1 MMKERIHFSEQ
12 ASLLK
17 RRLNK
22 LYLGLTEEEKQ
33 VVLSQ
38 LLRKKYLQRYGGDL
52 VSRQVMVLM
61 RHLW

>member
-1 MMKERIHFSEQ
+1 MKERIHFSEQ